1 MDPIASAV
9 QSSSTSSINSASASR
24 LFQPIRLGNSELS
37 HRVVFAPLSRFR
49 ADKAHVPTD
58 LQVEYYAQR
67 ASVPGTLLIT
77 EATFLSANGA
87 GMENVPGIWNDA
99 QIAGWKKVGLL
110 YYNSSRIFSQAGI
123 AGYQRSLMRSMPESL
138 RFMCKYGVLDVPP
151 SHPF

>member
-77 EATFLSANGA
+77 EG
-87 GMENVPGIWNDA
+87 NVPFCQWSRNGKRPWNLERRSDRWLEE
-99 QIAGWKKVGLL
+99 GGFTLL
-110 YYNSSRIFSQAGI
+110 
-123 AGYQRSLMRSMPESL
+123 
-138 RFMCKYGVLDVPP
+138 
-151 SHPF
+151 